1 MHHLHPALRLPWWLR
16 FRALRV
22 LQDEMGSG
30 AVRGLLVDGA
40 LYTKEAVRRLL
51 ASTVAATPAVHAAL
65 GRLNHPVGLLTT
77 PPLRLPHRGM
87 EGAMEAFAAVGA
99 AYVEAAGGPPR
110 RARALD
116 LPAPRPPR
124 RRARP
129 PASPSAGTRSTWAKA
144 PPRCTARWRGRASPP
159 SCGAPPSARTLC
171 PSGSTPCCRR
181 CAACGSTRRSTSRST
196 SSTRRPGS
204 RSRSTGRT
212 RSRSSARRSPT
223 RPPAS

>member
-1 MHHLHPALRLPWWLR
+1 M
-16 FRALRV
+16 
-22 LQDEMGSG
+22 
-30 AVRGLLVDGA
+30 
-40 LYTKEAVRRLL
+40 RRLL
-51 ASTVAATPAVHAAL
+51 ASTAAATPAVHAAL
-65 GRLNHPVGLLTT
+65 GHLNHPVGLLTT

-99 AYVEAAGGPPR
+99 AYVEAGRGARLGALVHSTFQRHGLRGGEQPAGVAIGWDPQY
-110 RARALD
+110 LGKGT
-116 LPAPRPPR
+116 
-124 RRARP
+124 
-129 PASPSAGTRSTWAKA
+129 ASVHGKVAWTSVAAELWSAAF
-144 PPRCTARWRGRASPP
+144 
-159 SCGAPPSARTLC
+159 RTLC